1 DDSNHQLEYIGIANR
16 IGNKSDLTITDNS
29 YFSLFPSIRIYRN
42 LVRDVGVD
50 EAMKI
55 LHSLNDIVYISE
67 YERKSKLLNEAL
79 KSDVFQKSFMR
90 NAESFFAFNHAAD
103 IFRGLDFEEL
113 NYISHELKL
122 KFSLDGFNNFHEIDL
137 KFKSDGIIPKRINIF
152 IGEN

>member
-1 DDSNHQLEYIGIANR
+1 MASVFSQGRHIFKGELLSAVLADDSNHQLEYIGIANR

-67 YERKSKLLNEAL
+67 YERKSKLLKEAL
-79 KSDVFQKSFMR
+79 KVMFFKNHSCVMLNHFCFQPCGR
-90 NAESFFAFNHAAD
+90 
-103 IFRGLDFEEL
+103 
-113 NYISHELKL
+113 Y
-122 KFSLDGFNNFHEIDL
+122 FS
-137 KFKSDGIIPKRINIF
+137 RA
-152 IGEN
+152 